1 MKKNDNSNQD
11 TYSAP
16 IVINLL
22 EGYRVEDDAGH
33 DLCQDG
39 SVLQEVVVVS
49 GWLLVNDRNNPLQN
63 FMFKLNVSLK
73 NIYC

>member
-1 MKKNDNSNQD
+1 MKQRRNLKEKN

-49 GWLLVNDRNNPLQN
+49 GGLLVNDGNNPLQN
-63 FMFKLNVSLK
+63 FMFKLNISL
-73 NIYC
+73 NN